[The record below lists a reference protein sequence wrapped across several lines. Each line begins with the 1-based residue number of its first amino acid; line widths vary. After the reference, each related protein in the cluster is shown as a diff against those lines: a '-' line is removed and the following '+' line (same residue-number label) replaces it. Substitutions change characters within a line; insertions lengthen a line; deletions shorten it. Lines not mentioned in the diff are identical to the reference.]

1 MLAINSSEKRKNQ
14 AYTSRIS
21 LHEMTLFGLFAAL
34 LFMVDITLELFMN
47 VEMVSTL
54 IMAFTL
60 VYRKKALIPVLLY
73 DTLYIL
79 IYGITIINL
88 VYFYI
93 WPILWGITMLLPK
106 SLPRKW
112 QGVVYPV
119 VCGLY
124 GLSFGALY
132 TPGWA
137 LSAGLRLESAVTWWA
152 YGLPADMIHAAGNVV
167 FGLLIAPIAALLHK
181 LESRW
186 AHRR

>member
-1 MLAINSSEKRKNQ
+1 MLAINSFETRKNKPH
-14 AYTSRIS
+14 TSHIS
-21 LHEMTLFGLFAAL
+21 LYEMTLFGLFAAL

-47 VEMVSTL
+47 VEMVSAL
-54 IMAFTL
+54 IMVFTL
-60 VYRKKALIPVLLY
+60 VYRRKALIPVMLY
-73 DTLYIL
+73 NTLYIL

-106 SLPRKW
+106 NLSRKW
-112 QGVVYPV
+112 QRVVYPV

-137 LSAGLRLESAVTWWA
+137 LSAGLSFKSAVTWWI

-167 FGLLIAPIAALLHK
+167 FGLLIAPIAALLYR